1 MTTSKPRVR
10 AYFDHDTYAKQ
21 QMHSARAASEA
32 ELEALSRV
40 ATEEAIRKEQQA
52 DSEEGV

>member
-10 AYFDHDTYAKQ
+10 AYVDYVDENSFFT
-21 QMHSARAASEA
+21 EA

-40 ATEEAIRKEQQA
+40 ATEEAIRKEQQTA
-52 DSEEGV
+52 SEEDI